1 MIRKTVVFL
10 QIILYLIS
18 FNTSGQSNNLSY
30 DLIKKAFLNPPDE
43 ARPKVYWW
51 CLMMNQKSVLNWN
64 KMMVTN

>member
-1 MIRKTVVFL
+1 MKNLIYFLIISASTITFSCQTNEKGDNSYETVRE
-10 QIILYLIS
+10 
-18 FNTSGQSNNLSY
+18 
-30 DLIKKAFLNPPDE
+30 AFLNPPDE